1 MREDDPIRGTDRRVA
16 SRGERSGVIA
26 GVEGAIRYPTESD
39 DVVRTVVIGGL
50 LVLFGFLVVPLFVVG
65 GYAVRVLDRTASGD
79 DAPPTFDEWGEMTVT
94 GLKAVVISFV
104 YVLLPTV
111 VGGGVFLIG
120 VLGAGVSGEG
130 AIAGLGLLGAMLGG
144 LLWVALSLLVAYLVP
159 AALAN
164 FAETRTLGAGF
175 DLGTLKPVWLSR
187 TYALGWAT
195 AFLVLLIGGL
205 VTAVLN
211 VVPVLGTIAGSFVG
225 FYFAVAAY
233 SVIGHTWADAST
245 VPRRDHETLNDPAV

>member
-1 MREDDPIRGTDRRVA
+1 MKEDDPIRGTDRRVA
-16 SRGERSGVIA
+16 THGGLSGVVA
-26 GVEGAIRYPTESD
+26 GVEEAIRYPAESD
-39 DVVRTVVIGGL
+39 DAVRTVAIGGL
-50 LVLFGFLVVPLFVVG
+50 LLLFGFLVVPLFVVG

-79 DAPPTFDEWGEMTVT
+79 DVPPAFDEWGELTVT
-94 GLKAVVISFV
+94 GLKAVVIGFA
-104 YVLLPTV
+104 YMLLPTI
-111 VGGGVFLIG
+111 VGGGVFLVGALG
-120 VLGAGVSGEG
+120 VGVSGDG

-144 LLWVALSLLVAYLVP
+144 LLWFVLSLLVAYLVP

-175 DLGTLKPVWLSR
+175 DFGTLKPIWLSR

-195 AFLVLLIGGL
+195 TFLVLLIGGL

-211 VVPVLGTIAGSFVG
+211 VVPVLGTIAGAFVG

-233 SVIGHTWADAST
+233 SVIGHAWADVST
-245 VPRRDHETLNDPAV
+245 VARRDHETLNDPAV